1 MKTQNEYEKLFEN
14 FLDLTEFTLIKH
26 KDGWGLYDR
35 QGANLGNISDDR
47 FENAAEI
54 FDRMDIYINDYF
66 FNDIEVNI
74 LEEDETWDN
83 IEDLIGFL
91 GAKLDSDLS
100 EDMRQTI
107 EYEYNILCMI
117 AHYAGEI
124 DLENVY
130 YETEEE

>member
-74 LEEDETWDN
+74 LEEDETWYD
-83 IEDLIGFL
+83 IEDLIGIL
-91 GAKLDSDLS
+91 GAKLDGDLS
-100 EDMRQTI
+100 DDMRQTI
-107 EYEYNILCMI
+107 EYEYNMLCMI
-117 AHYAGEI
+117 AYYADKI

-130 YETEEE
+130 YEMEE